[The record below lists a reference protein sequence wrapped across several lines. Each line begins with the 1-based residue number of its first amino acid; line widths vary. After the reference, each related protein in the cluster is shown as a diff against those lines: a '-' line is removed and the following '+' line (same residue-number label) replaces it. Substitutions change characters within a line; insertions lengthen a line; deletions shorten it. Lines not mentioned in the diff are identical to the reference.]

1 MIFDAAPRAT
11 LHRAPLA
18 LLLALGTALAPVAAS
33 AQGAAAAPPARSA
46 TVTGPWTRPSAQAG
60 RGWTRLR
67 VAKWTLLGVASGFG
81 VYALT
86 HSSRADRDYGDLRT
100 LCNEDPAGCT
110 LDGGRYLEPRA
121 ESLYRG
127 SLREDRRAQVGIL
140 GGQLTL
146 LGSVALF
153 VLDLRNVRGPGNIP
167 YPAAGL
173 ERSPGPRRVAAGA
186 SVRF

>member
-1 MIFDAAPRAT
+1 MIFDAAPRSM
-11 LHRAPLA
+11 LHRAPLG
-18 LLLALGTALAPVAAS
+18 LLLALGPALAPAAAS
-33 AQGAAAAPPARSA
+33 AQPAAGAPAARSVA
-46 TVTGPWTRPSAQAG
+46 VAGPWTRSSAETG

-100 LCNEDPAGCT
+100 LCNENPAGCT

-153 VLDLRNVRGPGNIP
+153 VLDLRNVHGPGNIP